1 MVSMFEKSNPRF
13 IIRLLNV
20 YSLLALAGIVGPI
33 VLGVADLAAGL
44 SVPWYNPIRDSISS
58 LALTPMGWLQTIGFL
73 VIGLLVEVFAAG
85 LLFSIRGGRVF
96 KFGIAILAWF
106 GFDLLLVGAFRTDM
120 VGTPRTIE
128 GTIHGA
134 AATTVFW
141 LFPIACLLIAS
152 SLRNSAYWKDLFVYT
167 IVTSVLA
174 SVFMLVRL
182 WLPLELSWFG
192 LYERVLVY
200 NVVIWLEVMAIR
212 LLRLSIL
219 RGHI

>member
-1 MVSMFEKSNPRF
+1 MFEKSNPRS

-58 LALTPMGWLQTIGFL
+58 LALTTMGWLQTIGFL

-85 LLFSIRGGRVF
+85 LLLSIRGGRDF

-141 LFPIACLLIAS
+141 FFPIACLLIAS
-152 SLRNSAYWKDLFVYT
+152 SLRNSTYWKDLFVYT

-174 SVFMLVRL
+174 SVFILARL
-182 WLPLELSWFG
+182 WLPVELSWFG

-200 NVVIWLEVMAIR
+200 NIVIWLEVMAIR
-212 LLRLSIL
+212 LLRLSIR